1 MSMLSSIVF
10 SCTDQ
15 CPIQCK
21 YCGAECGPDQKD
33 RLSLDDMISVI
44 DKLYEY
50 GKLHMVVFTGG
61 EPTLLGNDLIA
72 AIQYCSQKNLWTRIV
87 TNAFWAHTAE
97 KAKTILQSFKD
108 AGLSEINLSCDDYHQ
123 EFIPLDRIKYA
134 NDACTEL
141 GIPCLIG
148 HKIMKDHKLSVE
160 YLENYLG
167 HPLTLFDPGSD
178 NPKNNIISSGYTVPV
193 EKNMHQIPDEDI
205 LYPKA
210 EHLWKGPCKSLL
222 QRVIITPRKEL
233 SICCGMI
240 RRNVEEIVFK
250 SLDHCSLEEL
260 IVTAHQDLIVN
271 WLALE
276 GPYGI
281 MKFILK
287 KDPDIVFRKQY
298 VNICHLCSEIFTR
311 EDCRNVLLSH
321 AAEKV
326 TEIYLERS
334 LYDYIRTENF
344 FKTLSN
350 Q

>member
-21 YCGAECGPDQKD
+21 FCGAECGPDGKD
-33 RLSLDDMISVI
+33 SLSLDDMISVI
-44 DKLYEY
+44 DKVYDY
-50 GKLHMVVFTGG
+50 GKLQMVVFTGG
-61 EPTLLGNDLIA
+61 EPTLLGKDLIS
-72 AIQYCSQKNLWTRIV
+72 AIEYCSDKNLWTRIV
-87 TNAFWAHTAE
+87 TNAFWAHTAQ
-97 KAKTILQSFKD
+97 KAENVLQSFID

-134 NDACTEL
+134 NDACIKL
-141 GIPCLIG
+141 DLPCLIG
-148 HKIMKDHKLSVE
+148 HKIMKDYTLSID

-167 HPLTLFDPGSD
+167 HPLTVFDPLND
-178 NPKNNIISSGYTVPV
+178 NPKNNIISTGYTVPV
-193 EKNMHQIPDEDI
+193 AKDMHQIPDKDI
-205 LYPKA
+205 LYPDA
-210 EHLWKGPCKSLL
+210 EHVWKGPCKTLL

-240 RRNVEEIVFK
+240 RRNVEEIVFG
-250 SLDHCSLEEL
+250 SLEKCSLEEL
-260 IVTAHQDLIVN
+260 IITAHQDLIVN

-287 KDPDIVFRKQY
+287 KNPEIVFRKQY

-311 EDCRNVLLSH
+311 DDCRNVLLSH
-321 AAEKV
+321 AAEKI
-326 TEIYLERS
+326 TEIYLERG
-334 LYDYIRTENF
+334 LYDFIRTEDL
-344 FKTLSN
+344 LSITEN

>member
-15 CPIQCK
+15 CPIQCR
-21 YCGAECGPDQKD
+21 YCGAECSPAQTD
-33 RLSLDDMISVI
+33 RLSLEDMKSII
-44 DKLYEY
+44 DTVCSY
-50 GKLHMVVFTGG
+50 GKLEMVVFTGG
-61 EPTLLGNDLIA
+61 EPTLLGKDLIS
-72 AIQYCSQKNLWTRIV
+72 AIEYCSEKKLWTRIV
-87 TNAFWAHTAE
+87 SNAFWAHTPE
-97 KAKTILQSFKD
+97 KAEDVLRSFLN

-123 EFIPLDRIKYA
+123 EFIPLDRIKFA
-134 NDACTEL
+134 NDACIKL

-148 HKIMKDHKLSVE
+148 HKKMKDCKIDIQ

-167 HPLTLFDPGSD
+167 HSLTLFEPGKK
-178 NPKNNIISSGYTVPV
+178 NPNNNIISTGYTVPV
-193 EKNMHQIPDEDI
+193 EKNMHKIPDQDI
-205 LYPKA
+205 LYPD
-210 EHLWKGPCKSLL
+210 EDHHWKGPCSSLL

-250 SLDHCSLEEL
+250 SLQDRSLEEL

-281 MKFILK
+281 MKFIRQKVSNIL
-287 KDPDIVFRKQY
+287 FRKQY

-311 EDCRNVLLSH
+311 KDCRDVLLLK
-321 AAEKV
+321 A
-326 TEIYLERS
+326 Y
-334 LYDYIRTENF
+334 RTF
-344 FKTLSN
+344 GIVLP
-350 Q
+350 